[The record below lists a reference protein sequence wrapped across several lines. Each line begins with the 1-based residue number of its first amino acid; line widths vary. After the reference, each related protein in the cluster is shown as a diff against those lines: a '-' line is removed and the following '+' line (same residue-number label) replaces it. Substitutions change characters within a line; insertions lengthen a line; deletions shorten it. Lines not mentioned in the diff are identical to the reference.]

1 MKKIILYLGDVM
13 KEIKKLNKTNQNDF
27 INFNRIIRNNLQN
40 PAWFMPFSEENML
53 HTFDEG
59 NTLVVYGAFVDNVL
73 GAISLFD
80 TNVDEFKELSLIAG
94 VSPDK
99 KGAELGGS
107 MVLPDFRG
115 QNLMLD
121 VNNKLIEVAKE
132 MGIEYFVATAHPDNV
147 ASNRSLQK
155 LGMQLKTT
163 ITRTGGY
170 LRNVYL
176 LEF

>member
-1 MKKIILYLGDVM
+1 M
-13 KEIKKLNKTNQNDF
+13 KEIRRLDKSNQSDF
-27 INFNRIIRNNLQN
+27 VNFNRIIRNNLQN
-40 PAWFMPFSEENML
+40 PLWFMPFSEENMQ

-80 TNVDEFKELSLIAG
+80 TNVEEFKELSLIAG

-121 VNNKLIEVAKE
+121 VNNKLIEVAKD
-132 MGIEYFVATAHPDNV
+132 MGIQYFVATAHPDNV

>member
-1 MKKIILYLGDVM
+1 M
-13 KEIKKLNKTNQNDF
+13 KEIRRLDKSNQSDF
-27 INFNRIIRNNLQN
+27 VNFNRIIRNNLQN
-40 PAWFMPFSEENML
+40 PLWFMPFSEENMK

-80 TNVDEFKELSLIAG
+80 TNQEEFKELSLIAG

-132 MGIEYFVATAHPDNV
+132 MGIQYFVATAHPDNV